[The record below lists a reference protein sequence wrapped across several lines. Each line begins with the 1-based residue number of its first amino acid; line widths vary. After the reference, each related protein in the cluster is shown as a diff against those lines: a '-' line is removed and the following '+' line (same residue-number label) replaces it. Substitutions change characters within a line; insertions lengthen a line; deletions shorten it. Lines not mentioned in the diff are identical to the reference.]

1 MLFERRIVHILDDL
15 DMGGVTRALKNFEHP
30 KLQRLG
36 VHTIADIR
44 NGQVRAETPA
54 DMAVVHFTLNWRKLR
69 WLLDLRIR
77 GRFSRIVLIEHSYTE
92 GFEKSEVH
100 HQARFRRML
109 KCAYS
114 LVDTVVAVSQA
125 QRRWIVEAGL
135 ANHRKTV
142 AIPQSRDCG
151 ELFALPPV
159 RRGGG
164 PLKIGAFGR
173 FHRQKGFDL
182 LLEAMARVPADLATL
197 KLAGAGPEASRLGA
211 MAERLPHVK
220 LVAPFSSPNAFLQ
233 GVDLVAIPSR
243 WEAFGLVGTEARAAG
258 RPILASR
265 VDGLIDQLGTGAYA
279 HACGNVSSIVRGIY
293 RAASARDLTAR
304 GLIARRD
311 AASEHDGMI
320 DGWAD
325 LLLSAE
331 GLPARNDTL
340 TTVTSL
346 ANPCWR

>member
-1 MLFERRIVHILDDL
+1 MPFERWIVHILDDL

-30 KLQRLG
+30 TLQRLG
-36 VHTIADIR
+36 VHTITDIR
-44 NGQVRAETPA
+44 EGQLRAETPV
-54 DMAVVHFTLNWRKLR
+54 DIAVVHFTLNWRKLG
-69 WLLDLRIR
+69 WLLDLRAR

-92 GFEKSEVH
+92 GFEESEVH

-109 KCAYS
+109 KCAYG
-114 LVDTVVAVSQA
+114 LVDTVVAVSEA
-125 QRRWIVEAGL
+125 QRGWIVEAGL

-151 ELFALPPV
+151 ELLALPPA
-159 RRGGG
+159 RRGTG

-182 LLEAMARVPADLATL
+182 LLEAMARVPTDLATL
-197 KLAGAGPEASRLGA
+197 KLAGMGPEASRLSA
-211 MAERLPHVK
+211 MAACLPHVD

-293 RAASARDLTAR
+293 RAASARDLKAR
-304 GLIARRD
+304 GQVAR
-311 AASEHDGMI
+311 SEATGEHARMI
-320 DGWAD
+320 GRWAD

-340 TTVTSL
+340 ITAT
-346 ANPCWR
+346 